1 MKKLKLE
8 LKRQDRLILKELSRR
23 GEHHAREMVRAN
35 MLLAL
40 DQGMADATI
49 AQMLGVERTTLWRT
63 RRAYRAGGLQRALYD
78 MPRPGRPMKYKMREQ
93 SEIVALACS
102 NPPEGRERW
111 TLTLLT
117 QAARWR
123 EGMAQ
128 LNRESVRL
136 ILKKT
141 NVSLGLKR
149 CGAQVELRRN
159 TASGC
164 MIFWNCKRRS
174 NFA

>member
-1 MKKLKLE
+1 MKKFELG
-8 LKRQDRLILKELSRR
+8 LKRRDRLILKGLLRG

-40 DQGMADATI
+40 DRGMEATTI
-49 AQMLGVERTTLWRT
+49 AQVLGVERTTIWRT
-63 RRAYRAGGLQRALYD
+63 RMAYLEGGLQSALYD
-78 MPRPGRPMKYKMREQ
+78 LPRPGRPMKYRMREQ

-102 NPPEGRERW
+102 DPPEGREHW

-117 QAARWR
+117 QAARER
-123 EGMAQ
+123 EGLDS

-141 NVSLGLKR
+141 NVSLGSRR
-149 CGAQVELRRN
+149 CGA
-159 TASGC
+159 
-164 MIFWNCKRRS
+164 
-174 NFA
+174 

>member
-1 MKKLKLE
+1 MQRYSLGMKKLELE
-8 LKRQDRLILKELSRR
+8 LKRRDRVILKGLLRH

-35 MLLAL
+35 MLLAM
-40 DQGMADATI
+40 DRGVEDGTI
-49 AQMLGVERTTLWRT
+49 AEVLGVERTTIWRT
-63 RRAYRAGGLQRALYD
+63 RKAYLEGGLQSALYD

-102 NPPEGRERW
+102 DPPEGREHW

-117 QAARWR
+117 QAARQR
-123 EGMAQ
+123 EGLDS

-141 NVSLGLKR
+141 SVSLGSKR
-149 CGAQVELRRN
+149 CGA
-159 TASGC
+159 
-164 MIFWNCKRRS
+164 
-174 NFA
+174 